1 MENITIFVD
10 ESGNMGRGRGRY
22 FTISCV
28 AIDSS
33 REKSLRR
40 KMKKLTLKIKKN
52 FPLKEWKNRE
62 VKAGLINKKE
72 RSKLLARLPEYVNIY
87 NIIVDKHHLK
97 DHMFEDKSASYNYWT
112 RLIIDNI
119 LRDNED
125 CRNIVINVDRRS
137 IKTGSKNTFEDYI
150 NIRIK
155 YELCK
160 DINLQ
165 VLYPESHTD
174 YGIQVADFI
183 SNAVN
188 YTALSG
194 GDKCL
199 YTEISSLVKRNELFP
214 RWCFE

>member
-1 MENITIFVD
+1 MENITIFID

-28 AIDSS
+28 VIDSS
-33 REKSLRR
+33 MGKRLRR
-40 KMKKLTLKIKKN
+40 KMKRLTLEVKKN
-52 FPLKEWKNRE
+52 HPFKTWKNGE
-62 VKAGLINKKE
+62 VKASLVGKEE
-72 RSKLLARLPEYVNIY
+72 RSALLSNLPEYVNIY
-87 NIIVDKHHLK
+87 NIIVDKQHLK
-97 DHMFEDKSASYNYWT
+97 PHMFEDKSASYNYWT
-112 RLIIDNI
+112 RLVIDNI

-125 CRNIVINVDRRS
+125 CKNIIINVDRRT

-155 YELCK
+155 YELCR
-160 DINLQ
+160 DIHLQ

-188 YTALSG
+188 YTALSK

-199 YTEISSLVKRNELFP
+199 YTEISSLVKSNELFP
-214 RWCFE
+214 RWYFK